1 MEFKLSPKENY
12 LRYLSGEVPE
22 YIPSMLDGHGG
33 RVAED
38 LLTPQAC
45 PNGPIVTTLGV
56 KYVGSA
62 DLNNGAMPAP
72 GEYVITDIL
81 KWRDQ
86 LKIPDFSD
94 FDFEDY
100 YAKKTKGVDLEHKY
114 ITFSNGDYFLTLVSL
129 MGFEDAMLALYEE
142 PEEVKALLE
151 YVSEFYLLV
160 LKQQIRYIK
169 PDTLGLMD
177 DDAAYRAPFFSVA
190 MYREFFKPFH
200 KLHCDLAHENGILIE
215 RHDCGRS
222 ESFVPDWIDLGIVSW
237 TPAQATNDIPYIKK
251 TYGDKIAIVG
261 GWDNLKYDG
270 CTDMDEL
277 RAALKAYVDLLAPGG
292 RFSFA
297 AMGGGRGP
305 DADQRRQVIKD
316 FYFDYAKDWYRH
328 H

>member
-1 MEFKLSPKENY
+1 MRNAKENY
-12 LRYLSGEVPE
+12 LAMLRGEIPD
-22 YIPSMLDGHGG
+22 YIPSMYEQRSAGFN
-33 RVAED
+33 EE
-38 LLTPQAC
+38 LLTPVFC
-45 PNGPIVTTLGV
+45 PDGPITTVLGV
-56 KYVGSA
+56 RYVGSP
-62 DLNNGAMPAP
+62 DLMNGALPEP
-72 GEYVITDIL
+72 GFILLDDIT
-81 KWRDQ
+81 KWRDVI
-86 LKIPDFSD
+86 KAPDLSD
-94 FDFEDY
+94 YDWEKY
-100 YAKKTKGVDLEHKY
+100 YHDKTKDIDRSTKLLHVVG
-114 ITFSNGDYFLTLVSL
+114 GDYFLTLISF
-129 MGFEDAMLALYEE
+129 MGFENAMIALYEE
-142 PEEVKALLE
+142 PEEVMALLE
-151 YVSEFYLLV
+151 YVSAFYIKV
-160 LKQQIRYIK
+160 LKEQIRWTK
-169 PDTLGLMD
+169 PDTMTLMD
-177 DDAAYRAPFFSVA
+177 DDAAYRAPFFSVD

-200 KLHCDLAHENGILIE
+200 KLHCDLARENGILIE

>member
-1 MEFKLSPKENY
+1 MMNAKENY
-12 LRYLSGEVPE
+12 LAMLRGEIPD
-22 YIPSMLDGHGG
+22 YIPSMYEQ
-33 RVAED
+33 RSASFNEE
-38 LLTPQAC
+38 LLTPVFC
-45 PNGPIVTTLGV
+45 PDGPITTALGV
-56 KYVGSA
+56 RYVGSP
-62 DLNNGAMPAP
+62 DLMNGALPEP
-72 GEYVITDIL
+72 GFILLDDITR
-81 KWRDQ
+81 WRDVI
-86 LKIPDFSD
+86 KAPDLSD
-94 FDFEDY
+94 YDWEKY
-100 YAKKTKGVDLEHKY
+100 YHEKTKDIDRSAKILHVAG
-114 ITFSNGDYFLTLVSL
+114 GDYFLTLISF
-129 MGFEDAMLALYEE
+129 MGFENAMIALYEE
-142 PEEVKALLE
+142 PEEVMALLE
-151 YVSEFYLLV
+151 YVSEFYIKV
-160 LKQQIRYIK
+160 LKEQIRWTK
-169 PDTLGLMD
+169 PDTMTLMD

-277 RAALKAYVDLLAPGG
+277 RADLKAYVDLLAPGG

-305 DADQRRQVIKD
+305 VADQRRQVIKD
-316 FYFDYAKDWYRH
+316 FYFDYAKDWYKH